1 MSQAAAAG
9 AAAPR
14 RVFVVGVG
22 MTKFEKVSQRVLND
36 LKRARL
42 SLGRMIRLLAHPGR
56 QNRRNKWLFPM
67 EFWLFS
73 GTENYRNSVPNP
85 SAEKTT

>member
-1 MSQAAAAG
+1 MSQA

-42 SLGRMIRLLAHPGR
+42 SRGRMIWLLAHPVSPPLKGR
-56 QNRRNKWLFPM
+56 KGVGRDRN
-67 EFWLFS
+67 
-73 GTENYRNSVPNP
+73 Y
-85 SAEKTT
+85 